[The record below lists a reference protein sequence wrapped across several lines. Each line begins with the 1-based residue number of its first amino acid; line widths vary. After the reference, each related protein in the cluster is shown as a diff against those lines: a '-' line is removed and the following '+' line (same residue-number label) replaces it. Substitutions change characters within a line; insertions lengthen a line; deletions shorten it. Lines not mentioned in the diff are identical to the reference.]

1 MKLAHRAQLALNT
14 ARMVFFLF
22 ALGFGILAIFIIG
35 FRLLSGPLPVQQLSY
50 SELLQQI
57 DNENVR
63 SATILT
69 SKKSGIKI
77 AGVIKVPEK
86 SFTVPL
92 ETTQIENLRKH
103 LVRAGVPTTS
113 AEELETGSL
122 GRYVVVGQTIVVFA
136 IFLALVL
143 WRYKKAILESKRLRS
158 LEGK

>member
-1 MKLAHRAQLALNT
+1 MNRAPRVRLALN
-14 ARMVFFLF
+14 AAQKVFLVFV
-22 ALGFGILAIFIIG
+22 FGCGVLAVFVMG

-57 DNENVR
+57 DNRNVR

-77 AGVIKVPEK
+77 AGVIKVSEK

-92 ETTQIENLRKH
+92 ETTQLEELRKH
-103 LVRAGVPTTS
+103 LVQAGVPTTS
-113 AEELETGSL
+113 AEELEIGSS
-122 GRYVVVGQTIVVFA
+122 GRYVVIGATLLFFLVFFA
-136 IFLALVL
+136 AVL
-143 WRYKKAILESKRLRS
+143 WQMKRVKLESRRLRT